1 MFGLRNC
8 IWRVSDMNDTRQQN
22 RDRMPIV
29 AGWVDDL
36 RAAMVAKTGK
46 ADFKVTYASEGGVEL
61 GRKTKRE
68 GN

>member
-1 MFGLRNC
+1 
-8 IWRVSDMNDTRQQN
+8 MNDTRQQN